1 MNIISSCHCSQ
12 ILTFLNIFKWF
23 ITYIIYSCNATLCF
37 IIYFWFCDLFIHIL
51 LSLLTYKQI
60 YLLVSKRTSAL
71 FLWFYITDYRLHDER
86 LIPTSRFLSL
96 LLCPEC
102 SWCPYGFLFSGYWGL
117 FLWVYS
123 IWRTKL
129 TTPLCL
135 VPRLSMNEAV
145 PWLHHTMS

>member
-12 ILTFLNIFKWF
+12 ILTFLNTFKWF
-23 ITYIIYSCNATLCF
+23 ITYIIYSCNATLYF

-71 FLWFYITDYRLHDER
+71 FLWFYINDYRLHDER

-96 LLCPEC
+96 LLCPEWP
-102 SWCPYGFLFSGYWGL
+102 WCPYGFLFIEYWEL

-135 VPRLSMNEAV
+135 VPRLRMNEAV